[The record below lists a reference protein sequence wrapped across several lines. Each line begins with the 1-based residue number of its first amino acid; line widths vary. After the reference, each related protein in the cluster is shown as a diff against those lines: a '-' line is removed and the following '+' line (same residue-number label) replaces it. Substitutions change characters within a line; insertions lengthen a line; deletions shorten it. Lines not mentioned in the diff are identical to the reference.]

1 MFETKVRCSIAS
13 TLNCLFFFEDRLK
26 IPVSTLLYI
35 CKIAIFNQ
43 LRCLKFDR
51 TSSPLQTRRWRNSW
65 PLWPCRNVQGRAWGR
80 SLQDLLGSN
89 QQIKSSGHT
98 PTHPDLRRR
107 PGLMYSLIHVLKS
120 MHSNYFLWKMCIL
133 FIWEGLLVYTK
144 VCRPCIFKIS
154 WLIVVL
160 LSIFERERRE
170 KYSLHTNISEPHSS
184 KYIIEC
190 AQLNHILYMTHYEEC
205 ICQNAL
211 NTKKTYNKLL
221 RCIVNKKALRSVV
234 LNLVVSLFRYLRLIA
249 PSITHVEKYMLYTG

>member
-144 VCRPCIFKIS
+144 VCRPCIFKMS
-154 WLIVVL
+154 WLIVREFFFPFLRGRGEKDIHYTLIYPNLIQASIL
-160 LSIFERERRE
+160 LNV
-170 KYSLHTNISEPHSS
+170 HGW
-184 KYIIEC
+184 II
-190 AQLNHILYMTHYEEC
+190 YC
-205 ICQNAL
+205 IWPIMKNAFV
-211 NTKKTYNKLL
+211 KM
-221 RCIVNKKALRSVV
+221 
-234 LNLVVSLFRYLRLIA
+234 
-249 PSITHVEKYMLYTG
+249 H